1 MKRIKKLLF
10 LTLTNIHYK
19 DSKLIDYNLW
29 KECLFLIGR
38 KEHLTDVGLK
48 KILSIKGAI
57 NWGLPNWLQESFP
70 NIIVMNRPDFTI
82 SDEPLNPHWISG
94 FIEGEGCFY
103 AGLEKSGQLR
113 VYFIIGLNE
122 KDKPVLLKIQHYLE
136 NTGKIYEMT
145 SNNAY
150 QYKLSHKNSI
160 DSFLIKH
167 FDSYQLVGNKLLN
180 YNIWKDIFIMYKNKL
195 HLIPEGLDQIKKLI
209 AKLNI

>member
-1 MKRIKKLLF
+1 
-10 LTLTNIHYK
+10 
-19 DSKLIDYNLW
+19 
-29 KECLFLIGR
+29 
-38 KEHLTDVGLK
+38 
-48 KILSIKGAI
+48 
-57 NWGLPNWLQESFP
+57 
-70 NIIVMNRPDFTI
+70 
-82 SDEPLNPHWISG
+82 
-94 FIEGEGCFY
+94 
-103 AGLEKSGQLR
+103 
-113 VYFIIGLNE
+113 
-122 KDKPVLLKIQHYLE
+122 LE